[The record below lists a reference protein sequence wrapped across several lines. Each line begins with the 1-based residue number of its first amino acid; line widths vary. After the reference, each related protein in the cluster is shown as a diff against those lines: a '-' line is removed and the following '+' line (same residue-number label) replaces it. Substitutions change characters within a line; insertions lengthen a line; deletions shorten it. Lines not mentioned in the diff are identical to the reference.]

1 MASAKE
7 LLDAAKL
14 KEAIDAV
21 TQEVKANPADTRLR
35 TFLFELLCFAG
46 EWDRAEK
53 QVDVIGSQN
62 ATAAMGVLVFRQNIK
77 AERERERLFTE
88 GVPPSYLKEP
98 PEYVD
103 RHVVAIDL
111 LKIGKTADARTL
123 LDTAEEDRPAISGTV
138 DGTPF
143 EDIRDF
149 NDLVGPVLELI
160 VKDKY
165 TWVPF
170 EQIKSIEIS
179 EPKTLR
185 DLLWAPARILAI
197 DGTVGEIFIPTLYAG
212 SATHEN
218 DLVRLGRM
226 TDWKD
231 LGEGVYRGFGLRTLL
246 IDGEEK
252 GILEIRS
259 IQLDVKPLEE
269 PPPAPGDDDEP
280 EGEPGEPSAS

>member
-1 MASAKE
+1 MPSAKE

-21 TQEVKANPADTRLR
+21 TQEVKANPADAKLR

-53 QVDVIGSQN
+53 QVDVIGAQN

-77 AERERERLFTE
+77 AERERQRLFAD
-88 GVPPSYLKEP
+88 GVPPSFLKEP

-103 RHVVAIDL
+103 RHVSAIDL
-111 LKIGKTADARTL
+111 LRIGKTDDARTL
-123 LDTAEEDRPAISGTV
+123 LDTAEEDRPAISGTI

-170 EQIKSIEIS
+170 EQIKSIEIP

-185 DLLWAPARILAI
+185 DLLWAPARILAV

-212 SATHEN
+212 SSAHEN
-218 DLVRLGRM
+218 DLVKLGRM
-226 TDWKD
+226 TDWKE
-231 LGEGVYRGFGLRTLL
+231 LGEGLYRGFGLRTLL
-246 IDGEEK
+246 VDGEEK
-252 GILEIRS
+252 GILEIRT
-259 IQLDVKPLEE
+259 IHLDTKAPEEAPAPPDDEEE
-269 PPPAPGDDDEP
+269 PAGQPPA
-280 EGEPGEPSAS
+280 EG